1 MRLAPQKELFN
12 KMSAEPMI
20 RELFRSLETT
30 LHERLSL
37 IEQVLNTIEKP
48 KVALYDNEFVK
59 RIERLEHQQRHVNST
74 GNNELEQ
81 RIFALEHQSGSRY
94 LEDRIIALEEQLAA
108 TSAELEAM
116 KNQPT
121 ATVHIPLPEDEDVE
135 CEVLE
140 EEADVEA
147 ETEEAGLELEE
158 FQHKGVTY
166 FKDGENNVYT
176 TDEDG
181 DVLPEPIAR
190 WNGMTGAGSKFLRIT
205 S

>member
-1 MRLAPQKELFN
+1 
-12 KMSAEPMI
+12 MI

-59 RIERLEHQQRHVNST
+59 RIERLEHQQRHS
-74 GNNELEQ
+74 NNNGSNDLEQ

-121 ATVHIPLPEDEDVE
+121 ATAHIPLAEEDVE

-140 EEADVEA
+140 EEAEEVEP
-147 ETEEAGLELEE
+147 EEEEAGLELEE

-166 FKDGENNVYT
+166 FKDGDNNVYT

-190 WNGMTGAGSKFLRIT
+190 WNGVTGAGSKFLRVQ
-205 S
+205 

>member
-1 MRLAPQKELFN
+1 
-12 KMSAEPMI
+12 MSAEPMI

-59 RIERLEHQQRHVNST
+59 RIERLEHQQRHS
-74 GNNELEQ
+74 NNNGSNDLEQ

-121 ATVHIPLPEDEDVE
+121 ATAHIPLAEEDVE

-140 EEADVEA
+140 EEAEEVEA
-147 ETEEAGLELEE
+147 EEEEAGLELEE

-166 FKDGENNVYT
+166 FKDGDNNVYT

-190 WNGMTGAGSKFLRIT
+190 WNGVTGAGSKFLRVQ
-205 S
+205 

>member
-1 MRLAPQKELFN
+1 
-12 KMSAEPMI
+12 MSAEPMI

-59 RIERLEHQQRHVNST
+59 RIERLEHQQRHS
-74 GNNELEQ
+74 NNNGSNDLEQ

-121 ATVHIPLPEDEDVE
+121 ATAHIPLAEEDVE

-140 EEADVEA
+140 EEAEEVEV
-147 ETEEAGLELEE
+147 EEEEAGLELEE

-166 FKDGENNVYT
+166 FKDGDNNVYT

-190 WNGMTGAGSKFLRIT
+190 WNGVTGAGSKFLRVQ
-205 S
+205 

>member
-1 MRLAPQKELFN
+1 
-12 KMSAEPMI
+12 MI

-59 RIERLEHQQRHVNST
+59 RIERLEHQQRHLNSN
-74 GNNELEQ
+74 GSNELEQ

-121 ATVHIPLPEDEDVE
+121 ATATATAHIPLPEDDVE

-140 EEADVEA
+140 EEAEA
-147 ETEEAGLELEE
+147 EAEVAEEAGLELEE

-190 WNGMTGAGSKFLRIT
+190 WNGVTGAGSKFLRVT

>member
-1 MRLAPQKELFN
+1 
-12 KMSAEPMI
+12 MI

-59 RIERLEHQQRHVNST
+59 RIERLEHQQRHTHGSSD
-74 GNNELEQ
+74 LEQ

-116 KNQPT
+116 KNRPT
-121 ATVHIPLPEDEDVE
+121 HTPQIPLAEEDVE

-140 EEADVEA
+140 EEAEEVEV
-147 ETEEAGLELEE
+147 EEEEAGLELEE

-166 FKDGENNVYT
+166 FKDGDNNVYT

-190 WNGMTGAGSKFLRIT
+190 WNGVTGAGSKFLRVQ
-205 S
+205 

>member
-1 MRLAPQKELFN
+1 
-12 KMSAEPMI
+12 MI

-59 RIERLEHQQRHVNST
+59 RIERLEQHQRHGNSNGST
-74 GNNELEQ
+74 DLEQ

-94 LEDRIIALEEQLAA
+94 LEDRLIALEEQLAA

-116 KNQPT
+116 KNRPT
-121 ATVHIPLPEDEDVE
+121 PTPQIPLAEEDVE

-140 EEADVEA
+140 EEGEA
-147 ETEEAGLELEE
+147 EVAEEEEAGLELEE

-166 FKDGENNVYT
+166 FKDGDNNVYT

-190 WNGMTGAGSKFLRIT
+190 WNGVTGAGSKFLRVQ
-205 S
+205 

>member
-1 MRLAPQKELFN
+1 
-12 KMSAEPMI
+12 MI

-59 RIERLEHQQRHVNST
+59 RIERLEHQQRHS
-74 GNNELEQ
+74 NNNGSNDLEQ

-121 ATVHIPLPEDEDVE
+121 ATAHIPLAEEDVE

-140 EEADVEA
+140 EEGEA
-147 ETEEAGLELEE
+147 EVADEAEEAEEAEEAGLELEE

-166 FKDGENNVYT
+166 FKDGDNNVYT

-190 WNGMTGAGSKFLRIT
+190 WNGVTGAGSKFLRVQ
-205 S
+205 